1 MNVKTVIYALSLSP
15 LFFTSC
21 QDTIDKE
28 DLNTPYSAIC
38 NDDLDTS
45 VRPGDDF
52 DRYANGGWKRRNTL
66 PDTFKSYGKI
76 EALFQENST
85 RIIDMLQD
93 LKDGSY
99 PLGSVEKKLG
109 DLYALGTDTVRRNT
123 DGAEPIMVYI
133 REMEQAQTMD
143 DLFNIEIRLA
153 SSLESMFMKTTYF
166 TDHMDATN
174 NILKIS
180 QLDMVLKSRDYYIG
194 KDDENTRTRN
204 TYMEHIVKM
213 LQMLGFSPDE
223 AAGKMNNIMH
233 VKRDLAGFS
242 RSNTE
247 LREPLNN
254 YNKVS
259 LSDFENDYPNI
270 RLEERINGYGLSSR
284 YFQELVVGQPEYF
297 AGLDSLLSA
306 LTLDEYRDYMEWFLV
321 SKTAKYLDSRIV
333 AQDFDFME
341 RFMNGI
347 RSQNDIDQTV
357 MEDLDKNIGEAVGI
371 VYAKR
376 YFPAE
381 YKERVLQLIRN
392 LSTAMASHIE
402 ALDWMSDATK
412 NNALEKLNTMVF
424 SVGYPDEQ
432 TDMSGLMIDPAKSY
446 VENVLECKRF
456 NISNNIS
463 KKAGK
468 PVNRRDWYDEM
479 YAQTINADYDPS
491 INALVFPAGILQ
503 KPVFDMEADD
513 AYNYGAIGSI
523 IGHEFTHGFD
533 DEGRLYDKDGNL
545 RDWWTEQDTEQFT
558 IRAGKL
564 ADYFSAIELLPGFY
578 ANGQLTLGENLA
590 DLGGLEI
597 AWTAYKNATKGE
609 NLPTIDGITPD
620 QRFFLAH
627 AYLFCEII
635 TDEAIR
641 NQTNTD
647 PHPIGRWR
655 INGILPHVNSWYDA
669 FGIKEGDKLFIPRN
683 ERVSIW

>member
-133 REMEQAQTMD
+133 RKMEQAQTMD

-446 VENVLECKRF
+446 VENILECKRF

-468 PVNRRDWYDEM
+468 PVNRGDWYDEM

-491 INALVFPAGILQ
+491 TNALGFPAGILQ

-545 RDWWTEQDTEQFT
+545 RDWWTEQDAEQFT

-627 AYLFCEII
+627 AYLFCENI

-641 NQTNTD
+641 NKTNTD

>member
-1 MNVKTVIYALSLSP
+1 MNVKTVLYALSLSP
-15 LFFTSC
+15 LFFSSC
-21 QDTIDKE
+21 QDTIDKD
-28 DLNTPYSAIC
+28 DLNTPYTAIC
-38 NDDLDTS
+38 NDDLDTT
-45 VRPGDDF
+45 VKPGDDF
-52 DRYANGGWKRRNTL
+52 DRYANGGWKKRNTL
-66 PDTFKSYGKI
+66 PETFKCYGKI
-76 EALFQENST
+76 EALFEENSL
-85 RIIDMLQD
+85 RIIEMFED
-93 LKDGSY
+93 LKNGSY
-99 PLGSVEKKLG
+99 PVGSIEKKLG
-109 DLYALGTDTVRRNT
+109 DLYSLGIDTARRNM
-123 DGAEPIMVYI
+123 DGAKPIMVYI
-133 REMEQAQTMD
+133 REMEQAQTKD
-143 DLFNIEIRLA
+143 DLFNIEISLA
-153 SSLESMFMKTTYF
+153 SSLESMFMKTTYSA
-166 TDHMDATN
+166 DHMDATN

-204 TYMEHIVKM
+204 AYMEHIVKM
-213 LQMLGFSPDE
+213 LQLLGFSRDE
-223 AAGKMNNIMH
+223 ATVKMNDIMH
-233 VKRDLAGFS
+233 VKTELAGFS

-270 RLEERINGYGLSSR
+270 RLEERINGYGLGSR

-297 AGLDSLLSA
+297 AGLDSLLNA

-321 SKTAKYLDSRIV
+321 SKTAKYLNSRIV
-333 AQDFDFME
+333 AQNFDFME
-341 RFMNGI
+341 RFMNGV
-347 RSQNDIDQTV
+347 RSQNDIDQDV
-357 MEDLDKNIGEAVGI
+357 MEDLDKNIGEGLGI

-392 LSTAMASHIE
+392 LSAAMASHIE

-432 TDMSGLMIDPAKSY
+432 TDMSSLMIDPAKSY
-446 VENVLECKRF
+446 VENILECQRF
-456 NISNNIS
+456 NISININ

-479 YAQTINADYDPS
+479 YAHTINADYDPS
-491 INALVFPAGILQ
+491 INTLLFPAGILQ

-533 DEGRLYDKDGNL
+533 DQGRLYDKDGNM
-545 RDWWTEQDTEQFT
+545 RDWWTEQDAEQFA

-564 ADYFSAIELLPGFY
+564 ADFFSAIELLPGFY
-578 ANGQLTLGENLA
+578 ANGWLTLGENLA

-597 AWTAYKNATKGE
+597 AWTAYKNATKGQ

-627 AYLFCEII
+627 AYMFCENI

-641 NQTNTD
+641 SQTNTD

-655 INGILPHVNSWYDA
+655 INGILPHVNSWYEA
-669 FGIKEGDKLFIPRN
+669 FGVTEGDKLFIPRN